1 MPKSMNEKDDK
12 NPFEQICSDNP
23 EAVIS
28 ALSLLDSY
36 TAAIIISAMPSSLA
50 VKTYEKLDGQKQT
63 EIAPLITRGFTLS
76 NQIISAYA
84 DFFEQKLAEQV
95 LAEKDR
101 YGGLGFSV
109 KMMEAMGRRS
119 EKTFIESLTEKM
131 PEVAEEAK
139 KRLFLFEDIVM
150 LDDRSIQKILR
161 DVDSPVFAK
170 ALKGVDKE
178 VKEKIFRNMS
188 KEAAKMLEEDIGFI
202 GTIPEKERD
211 EAQIY
216 IVGIIRRLEEN
227 GEIVIARSDENYVL

>member
-1 MPKSMNEKDDK
+1 MSEKE
-12 NPFEQICSDNP
+12 NPFDFIREREQELVFN
-23 EAVIS
+23 
-28 ALSLLDSY
+28 ALDLLDPH
-36 TAAIIISAMPSSLA
+36 TAAIMLSCMNHNLSISLF
-50 VKTYEKLDGQKQT
+50 EKLGGEKQT
-63 EIAPLITRGFTLS
+63 EIAPLIAKGFTLS
-76 NQIISAYA
+76 QQIVSAYA
-84 DFFEQKLAEQV
+84 DFFKRKIEEQV
-95 LAEKDR
+95 LAEKER
-101 YGGLGFSV
+101 YGGLAFSV
-109 KMMEAMGRRS
+109 KMMESMNRRS
-119 EKTFIESLTEKM
+119 EKAFINALSEKL
-131 PEVAEEAK
+131 PETAEEVK

-188 KEAAKMLEEDIGFI
+188 KEASKMLEEDIGFI

-227 GEIVIARSDENYVL
+227 GEIVIARSAENYVL